1 MLWWAPEGSGG
12 GGGDYRW
19 RDKTVSSMKGL
30 CPGRWELCSK
40 TESGQI
46 YPVCPWSSTGRGSS
60 KPANWLVRALALL
73 QLGTTTAVHFFP
85 GAIGVIPT
93 QPPTLRVE
101 EPRAQR
107 GHMSWPAAQRSGGQR
122 GALMPGWP
130 PCSSLP
136 SSTF

>member
-1 MLWWAPEGSGG
+1 MF
-12 GGGDYRW
+12 
-19 RDKTVSSMKGL
+19 SMKGL
-30 CPGRWELCSK
+30 CPDRWELCSK

-46 YPVCPWSSTGRGSS
+46 YPVRPWSNTGCGNS
-60 KPANWLVRALALL
+60 KPTNWLVRAPALL
-73 QLGTTTAVHFFP
+73 QLGKMTAVHFFS

-93 QPPTLRVE
+93 QAPTLRVE

-107 GHMSWPAAQRSGGQR
+107 GHMSRPAAQRSGGTR

-130 PCSSLP
+130 RCSTLP